1 MGYQLLAT
9 RYTGL
14 EFMFPPLN
22 GTCDAKYH
30 VETTKEFDR
39 SGTMEDLNGIPAS
52 PAMSIEIRKEAKIV
66 ANIFAALDS
75 HPHARAVRDILFFD
89 YVEHVV
95 ARVLGPERVLWFL
108 RECLVLGGH
117 VYYRAN
123 TNEAKHWI
131 DLWKGWVPKKR
142 NSMKKKKS
150 SMISDHDTSLSG
162 QYVDPISPDQEEPPS
177 LQKIGAQF
185 WEVPPVVEE

>member
-1 MGYQLLAT
+1 M
-9 RYTGL
+9 
-14 EFMFPPLN
+14 
-22 GTCDAKYH
+22 
-30 VETTKEFDR
+30 
-39 SGTMEDLNGIPAS
+39 
-52 PAMSIEIRKEAKIV
+52 
-66 ANIFAALDS
+66 
-75 HPHARAVRDILFFD
+75 
-89 YVEHVV
+89 

-150 SMISDHDTSLSG
+150 SMISDHDTSLS
-162 QYVDPISPDQEEPPS
+162 
-177 LQKIGAQF
+177 
-185 WEVPPVVEE
+185 